1 MAIATFHTLWDN
13 MKANSNEEIVMTDEN
28 LVDMERTSN
37 KCNKDIERTNKESGL
52 VIYPR
57 VTI

>member
-1 MAIATFHTLWDN
+1 